1 MIAIESRTRQE
12 VVSTAG
18 STSLSQVVPSL
29 YIVNQA
35 QTKQA
40 AIRSVSS
47 TKNLNALFF
56 WLAISFSSSN

>member
-1 MIAIESRTRQE
+1 MIPIESRTRQK

-29 YIVNQA
+29 YIVNHA
-35 QTKQA
+35 QTIQA
-40 AIRSVSS
+40 AIRSVSR

-56 WLAISFSSSN
+56 WLAISFSSSS